1 MAAPTKKRSAPK
13 SLPNKLH
20 KSQERVVDSTDE
32 EETTAAT
39 TTTTTTTET
48 ESESET
54 ETETETD
61 SQTPAP
67 KSAPKSASYTYTPP
81 PQFSLVPPS
90 TDIRS
95 NPFSARNLAGKELWL
110 IAAPLAAPLSKMGVL
125 NLADV
130 AAGAPMLQTGSG
142 RQYCMRAQDAEDLD
156 VAVHDGHG
164 GYCVGRA

>member
-1 MAAPTKKRSAPK
+1 M
-13 SLPNKLH
+13 
-20 KSQERVVDSTDE
+20 DSTDE
-32 EETTAAT
+32 ETVEETVEEETATA
-39 TTTTTTTET
+39 TTTTTTET
-48 ESESET
+48 ESES
-54 ETETETD
+54 ETETD

-67 KSAPKSASYTYTPP
+67 KSAPKSASYAYTPP

-110 IAAPLAAPLSKMGVL
+110 IAAPLAAPLSKLGVL

-164 GYCVGRA
+164 GYCVGRT